1 MRFIPHEYQK
11 HAIQMVVDKPESGLF
26 LDMGLG

>member
-1 MRFIPHEYQK
+1 MKYQPWPYQVYAK
-11 HAIQMVVDKPESGLF
+11 EWILTHPESGLF